1 MPRLVLWILLVAGAC
16 SFALLAVSYRVEWIE
31 TLDQDVAERVAA
43 SMPGWVEWLA
53 RPFSWLGGWIG
64 LTPIAVGLVLLLLL
78 MRRFFDAVWAAATVG
93 GIQLVT
99 AIVKEFF
106 DRPRPHEGSA
116 VPLPSSDSF
125 PSAHAS
131 GAVVAFGVL
140 AALGVERW
148 PERARMFWSAAAVLA
163 VAVGASRAALN
174 VHYLTDVLAGLS
186 LGLAWLA
193 ACLLLR
199 DVLRRTT
206 RRRAWT

>member
-1 MPRLVLWILLVAGAC
+1 MKRLALWAALPVGLVG
-16 SFALLAVSYRVEWIE
+16 FVVLAVGYEHDPLAAIDRE
-31 TLDQDVAERVAA
+31 VAEWVAA
-43 SMPGWVEWLA
+43 SMPSWAESLA

-78 MRRFFDAVWAAATVG
+78 TRRFFDAVWAAVTIG
-93 GIQLVT
+93 GIQLET

-125 PSAHAS
+125 PSGHAS
-131 GAVVAFGVL
+131 GAVATFAVL

-148 PERARMFWSAAAVLA
+148 PERARMFWSAAAILA
-163 VAVGASRAALN
+163 IAVGASRVALN
-174 VHYLTDVLAGLS
+174 VHYLTDVLAGFS

-193 ACLLLR
+193 VCLLVR
-199 DVLRRTT
+199 DVLR
-206 RRRAWT
+206 

>member
-1 MPRLVLWILLVAGAC
+1 M
-16 SFALLAVSYRVEWIE
+16 LLATAYDLNPLAAVDREVPEWVAANMPAWAEWI
-31 TLDQDVAERVAA
+31 
-43 SMPGWVEWLA
+43 A

-64 LTPIAVGLVLLLLL
+64 LTPIAVGLVLILLLT
-78 MRRFFDAVWAAATVG
+78 RRFFDAVWAAVTIG

-99 AIVKEFF
+99 AIVKETF

-125 PSAHAS
+125 PSGHAS
-131 GAVVAFGVL
+131 GAVVTFGVL

-163 VAVGASRAALN
+163 VAGGASRVALN
-174 VHYLTDVLAGLS
+174 VHYLTDVLAGFS

-193 ACLLLR
+193 GALLVRLLELSSSASSAPSTR
-199 DVLRRTT
+199 DR
-206 RRRAWT
+206 